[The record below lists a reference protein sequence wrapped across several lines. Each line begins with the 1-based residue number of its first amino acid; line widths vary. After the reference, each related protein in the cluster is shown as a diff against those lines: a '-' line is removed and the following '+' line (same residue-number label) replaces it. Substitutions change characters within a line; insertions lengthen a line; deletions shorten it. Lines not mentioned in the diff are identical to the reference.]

1 MTGEKVRP
9 FVLVIALKQVL
20 KKMNKTLRNGN
31 KTEIKGPFNGCDQ
44 IERILQ
50 MTKTIIIDAL
60 ILPFTTQ

>member
-1 MTGEKVRP
+1 MVRP

-20 KKMNKTLRNGN
+20 RKMKKTLRNRN
-31 KTEIKGPFNGCDQ
+31 DTEIKEPFNGCDQ
-44 IERILQ
+44 SERILQ